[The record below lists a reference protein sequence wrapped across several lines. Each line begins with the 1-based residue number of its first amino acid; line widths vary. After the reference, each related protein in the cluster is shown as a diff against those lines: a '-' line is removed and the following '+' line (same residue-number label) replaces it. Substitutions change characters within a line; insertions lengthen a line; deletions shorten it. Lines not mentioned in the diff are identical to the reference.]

1 MEDSKSVVPSGA
13 YGIPKW
19 IMKKGMRYEVD
30 DFIVSPPSL
39 DDGGFLRLRYGRA
52 CSPQKPDG
60 GMTVEVKDDTLQF
73 SPDTTPTSTTIS
85 IGPGGFS
92 VEPSPATTPL
102 TTPETKAE
110 TSDVHPLLVLPM
122 NIKGEPKFIV
132 KVEPPDS
139 PKTNTESLGPTAAPA
154 SKELSTTTS
163 LDCIANQNNTLL
175 EKVQSLSLATTP
187 SHSVPTSP
195 VTSPFTTPKNS
206 PILGRKCVVGVA
218 MEPQRKISA
227 HSYFCTKQLQD
238 NQGSIS
244 AAVSSL
250 KEEVS
255 VNTKQLEEGAIV
267 APKVMGQRRRHPKP
281 SALREMNFWAPTSM

>member
-122 NIKGEPKFIV
+122 NIKG
-132 KVEPPDS
+132 
-139 PKTNTESLGPTAAPA
+139 AAPA

>member
-1 MEDSKSVVPSGA
+1 MSTILAHSSEAFSISASQSLFPPSL
-13 YGIPKW
+13 W
-19 IMKKGMRYEVD
+19 LENRYEVD

-60 GMTVEVKDDTLQF
+60 GMTVETTMNDLKSLTQAFLF
-73 SPDTTPTSTTIS
+73 LITPRKPYRTKETAYSPMK
-85 IGPGGFS
+85 
-92 VEPSPATTPL
+92 L
-102 TTPETKAE
+102 TKI
-110 TSDVHPLLVLPM
+110 VLLLLYCGLCICV
-122 NIKGEPKFIV
+122 EPKFIV